1 MVDFIGG
8 NLVLGLALVV
18 AIGVGVARNRRAVA
32 EPLQARQRG
41 WRVLARTAYGSLA
54 ALVLWGTLA
63 DSWRKL
69 LGEALDTGE
78 RYASQRIV
86 QQPVPESIRG
96 ITMILL
102 AVALVACAP
111 LVGRY
116 AGGYGLQVVLL
127 VAGTT
132 GFLILFTLRQRL
144 DTMLVTVDRLPP
156 VFSAEM
162 LATLVFI
169 LLDYAVN
176 VALLV
181 LTFLALLGLVALPAT
196 FVLDRR
202 HARELPLD
210 GSADDYYAAFQENN
224 AARRAEAPTGTTDN
238 R

>member
-8 NLVLGLALVV
+8 NLALGLALVV
-18 AIGVGVARNRRAVA
+18 AIAVGIVGNRRAVA
-32 EPLQARQRG
+32 EPLHASQRG
-41 WRVLARTAYGSLA
+41 WRVLARVAYGSLA

-63 DSWRKL
+63 DNWRKL

-86 QQPVPESIRG
+86 QNPVPESIRG
-96 ITMILL
+96 VTLILL
-102 AVALVACAP
+102 ATALVTCAP

-116 AGGYGLQVVLL
+116 VGGYGLQVALL
-127 VAGTT
+127 IVGTI

-162 LATLVFI
+162 LATLAFI

-176 VALLV
+176 VAVLV
-181 LTFLALLGLVALPAT
+181 LTFLALLGLAALPAT

-202 HARELPLD
+202 HARDLPLD
-210 GSADDYYAAFQENN
+210 GSADDYYAAFRENN
-224 AARRAEAPTGTTDN
+224 EARRGGPPPASSDD

>member
-1 MVDFIGG
+1 MIDFIGG
-8 NLVLGLALVV
+8 NLALGLALVV
-18 AIGVGVARNRRAVA
+18 AIGVGVVRNRRAVA
-32 EPLQARQRG
+32 EPLRANQRG
-41 WRVLARTAYGSLA
+41 WRVLARVAYGSLA

-69 LGEALDTGE
+69 LGEALDTSE

-86 QQPVPESIRG
+86 QNPVPESIRG
-96 ITMILL
+96 VTMILL
-102 AVALVACAP
+102 AAALVTCAP

-116 AGGYGLQVVLL
+116 VGGYGLQIALL
-127 VAGTT
+127 VSGTT

-156 VFSAEM
+156 AFSAEM

-169 LLDYAVN
+169 LLDYAIN

-202 HARELPLD
+202 HARELPVD
-210 GSADDYYAAFQENN
+210 GSADNYYAAFRENN
-224 AARRAEAPTGTTDN
+224 AARRHEPPTGSADN